1 MNKQDAISILNSRI
15 NITTPGKHR
24 VKVTNCNPFSKTLS
38 NGTQVVAIANFGAMT
53 PYQKQQA
60 IVDIQAGQWDK
71 ALNHNLSLS
80 IRNTDY
86 MPAKGERV
94 DIDVEYVTTS
104 TGEQAL
110 LVVGLTPVKA
120 ITNNAKCDF
129 SAFLDAVEVT
139 VDADPTAIS

>member
-1 MNKQDAISILNSRI
+1 MNKQDAISILGSRTP
-15 NITTPGKHR
+15 ITAPGKYR

-38 NGTQVVAIANFGAMT
+38 NGTTVVAIANFSAMT
-53 PYQKQQA
+53 PYQMEQA
-60 IVDIQAGQWDK
+60 KADLVAGEGDK

-80 IRNTDY
+80 IRSTDY
-86 MPAKGERV
+86 NPSKGERV
-94 DIDVEYVTTS
+94 DIDVEYVETKD
-104 TGEQAL
+104 GEQAL

-120 ITNNAKCDF
+120 VITNAKCDF